1 MGKIK
6 ERDLMLSGIGS
17 RTKQQQVELPSD
29 FFFKKKEDKRHLFII
44 TRDASIN
51 GIMQIVQYN

>member
-1 MGKIK
+1 
-6 ERDLMLSGIGS
+6 MLSGIGS

-29 FFFKKKEDKRHLFII
+29 FFLKERREDKRHLFII
-44 TRDASIN
+44 IRDASIN